1 MLRIRFILALT
12 LALFAAPGVHAPARA
27 ARPAAPDRI
36 ESLVAHG
43 SQKGQYLAI
52 VVREPKSDG
61 TLLPVTTVHYRPMGG
76 APDSWVPFARFDARV
91 LALAEWGGDLAVL
104 LETAQSGAGRTQLRI
119 IHNPLD
125 RSQGAVD
132 VPAPPLPAGVTL
144 TDVAGGTAGGTL
156 LALGELDSQAAVW
169 SLAGTQWQKLPPL
182 PPQVAD
188 LDATAMDLGSNGGR
202 AILAARSE
210 AGILVYEQ
218 AVEEWRLL
226 GFVTAEREE
235 QFLVVDGGEL
245 AVVML
250 YLWGEGDRLVQFERP
265 GAATR
270 AARREGAEMPAG
282 RSVPIE
288 FAVPETARLNMGAA
302 DPRTAGMAVGTLRL
316 ERAVVRQ
323 ERSGPG
329 KPIVLELALDP
340 ATLEPIGDGK
350 AVILSFPSMT
360 PQEIRDQIL
369 MLALY
374 GLLIVAVVAVL
385 RQRPTPSAERLRDM
399 AELLAPLSL
408 RAAAGI
414 VDALPLA
421 IAAATWWLARD
432 WIGATGQWM
441 ILVVGAVVYFGHVM
455 TAEAATG
462 RSLGKVLF
470 GLKVVK
476 TDGTAPGPGAIVLR
490 NLLRPLDVPTLGLG
504 LALLNPLQQRI
515 GDMAAGTTVIRV
527 VKP

>member
-1 MLRIRFILALT
+1 MLRNRLILVLSLAL
-12 LALFAAPGVHAPARA
+12 LAASGVHAPARA
-27 ARPAAPDRI
+27 ARPAAPERI

-43 SQKGQYLAI
+43 SGKGQYLAI
-52 VVREPKSDG
+52 VEREPKSDG
-61 TLLPVTTVHYRPMGG
+61 TLLPVTTVHYRSMGG

-119 IHNPLD
+119 IHNSLD
-125 RSQGAVD
+125 QSQGAVD

-144 TDVAGGTAGGTL
+144 TDVAGGAGGGTL
-156 LALGELDSQAAVW
+156 LALGELDNHAAVW
-169 SLAGTQWQKLPPL
+169 ALAGTQWQQLPAL
-182 PPQVAD
+182 PAPVAA
-188 LDATAMDLGSNGGR
+188 LDASAMDLGSTSGR
-202 AILAARSE
+202 AILAARTK

-218 AVEEWRLL
+218 AAEEWRLL
-226 GFVTAEREE
+226 GSVAAAGQE
-235 QFLVVDGGEL
+235 QFLVVDGGDL

-250 YLWGEGDRLVQFERP
+250 YLWGEGDRLVQFDRP
-265 GAATR
+265 STATR
-270 AARREGAEMPAG
+270 AARQDAAAVQAG
-282 RSVPIE
+282 RSSPVE
-288 FAVPETARLNMGAA
+288 FAVPETMRLTMDAT
-302 DPRTAGMAVGTLRL
+302 DPRTAGMALGTLRL
-316 ERAVVRQ
+316 GRAVFRQ

-329 KPIVLELALDP
+329 NQIVLELALDP

-350 AVILSFPSMT
+350 AVMLSFPSMT

-385 RQRPTPSAERLRDM
+385 RQRPAPSAERLRDM

-421 IAAATWWLARD
+421 LSAVTWWLARG
-432 WIGATGQWM
+432 WIGGTGQWM
-441 ILVVGAVVYFGHVM
+441 VLVVGMLVYFGHVM
-455 TAEAATG
+455 SAEAATG
-462 RSLGKVLF
+462 RSLGKALF

-504 LALLNPLQQRI
+504 LALLNPLRQRI
-515 GDMAAGTTVIRV
+515 GDMAAGTTVIRAA
-527 VKP
+527 KP